1 MSLVS
6 ANDPTKPGKKAS
18 RLDESTCLGCGVCV
32 TVCPQD
38 GIRLASRP
46 ERVITPINSTHK
58 VVLMAIERGML
69 QDLIFD
75 NRALMSHRAMAAIL
89 GVILGLPPVKRAL
102 ASRQVRSRYLEA
114 LIRRQS

>member
-6 ANDPTKPGKKAS
+6 ANDPAKPGKKAA
-18 RLDESTCLGCGVCV
+18 RLDDSVCLGCGVCV

-38 GIRLASRP
+38 GIRIESRAR
-46 ERVITPINSTHK
+46 RVITPINSTHK
-58 VVLMAIERGML
+58 VVSVAIDRGKL

-89 GVILGLPPVKRAL
+89 GVILKLRPLKRAM
-102 ASRQVRSRYLEA
+102 ASRQVRPRYLES
-114 LIRRQS
+114 LMRRLS